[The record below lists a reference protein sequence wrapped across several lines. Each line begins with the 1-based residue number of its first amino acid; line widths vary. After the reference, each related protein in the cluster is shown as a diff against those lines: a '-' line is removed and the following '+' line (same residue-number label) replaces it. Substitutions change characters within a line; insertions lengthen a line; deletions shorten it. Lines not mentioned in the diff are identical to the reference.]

1 VAGNGTEAG
10 PRLTRRGRETRERIV
25 AAAAELI
32 FERGVAET
40 TLEDIRAA
48 AGVSGSQV
56 YHYFADKQA
65 LVRAVIDHQAD
76 TILETQGTHLDHLD
90 TMPGLRAWR
99 DLLVGHQRT
108 LECRGGCPLGTL
120 GAELAEIDDVA
131 RMAVARGFGR
141 WEARIRDG
149 LRAMH
154 ARGDLPASSDPDD
167 LALATLAALQGG
179 LLLAQVQRDP
189 RPLAVALDAMIDRIQ
204 ALSETASRNAGVALQ
219 QLRPPRLPRR
229 YLEVEF
235 DVVGHRRGRNR
246 TQARAQPVRKIVN
259 RTGDATRTCIR
270 LKPHAG

>member
-1 VAGNGTEAG
+1 VVTDRTGAGDER
-10 PRLTRRGRETRERIV
+10 RLTRRGQETRQRIL
-25 AAAAELI
+25 AAAADLI
-32 FERGVAET
+32 FDRGVAET

-65 LVRAVIDHQAD
+65 LVHAVIDHQAD
-76 TILETQGTHLDHLD
+76 AILDTQGTYLDHLD
-90 TMPGLRAWR
+90 TVDGLRAWR

-141 WEARIRDG
+141 WEARIRAG

-154 ARGDLPASSDPDD
+154 ARGGLPAGADPDD

-189 RPLAVALDAMIDRIQ
+189 RPLEVALDAMIDRIQ
-204 ALSETASRNAGVALQ
+204 ALTEMAATGAAS
-219 QLRPPRLPRR
+219 
-229 YLEVEF
+229 
-235 DVVGHRRGRNR
+235 
-246 TQARAQPVRKIVN
+246 
-259 RTGDATRTCIR
+259 
-270 LKPHAG
+270 